1 MNTKFIN
8 NLYIFLIFIL
18 LFMFPVLLYRIEVYN
33 LINIIYPE
41 FSDLKFYDYLLISR
55 NNDLQLA
62 YKPIILIFLI
72 SFIPFILNKNKI
84 IILGIMLC
92 LYSVLYLIFAEFF
105 SIYQTS
111 FQINFIGK
119 EHFTGITAMLSSAFA
134 EISAI
139 FYFKTLFISL
149 LISVICFFLY
159 KKDDFILNKIFFY
172 ISAILFLLSLF
183 YLFPSADVSK
193 ISILN
198 EKDNP
203 TKQKMISQIL
213 EFSINP
219 FNEFISVKKQT
230 DKQSISSS
238 VKFAFKFNTDSLES
252 DKRIHL
258 SGIIPKNKK
267 YNIILYFFE
276 STAYSYLDIK
286 IGGKEVTGE
295 MNRLSRNSFFAK
307 NHYAN
312 FPLSANALLSV
323 LSSSYDSN
331 SKDPVISVYPDIKLK
346 TISEI
351 LKDNGYNTAL
361 IHTGGLGYAGQNRF
375 LKNRKFDKIIEFKEL
390 EKIPPYNKQ
399 VGWGLDERAMIEPA
413 VNFIKES
420 GNEPYFLTFLPVNP
434 HHPYAIPDQKF
445 NITKGMNS
453 SSWSNYLNS
462 LYYSDYALGELIKRL
477 ESEKMLDN
485 TLVFIFADH
494 GEAFYQHKGN
504 YNHPFYL
511 YEENIH
517 VPFMIYNKKL
527 FPDKI
532 EYDGITRHIDIAPTI
547 LNLMKINPP
556 YEYEGVPIFSSKR
569 EQLALIH
576 TFWKDD
582 IMAIRDGKWKYI
594 FNFTNG
600 FEELYDISADMS
612 EKNNI
617 SADNK
622 IIAKRYA
629 NLINSARIY
638 KKEFYNRILLK

>member
-1 MNTKFIN
+1 MNNKNIN

-18 LFMFPVLLYRIEVYN
+18 LFIFPVFLYRIEVYN
-33 LINIIYPE
+33 LMYVIYPE
-41 FSDLKFYDYLLISR
+41 FDNLKFYDYLIICR
-55 NNDLQLA
+55 DNDLQFI
-62 YKPIILIFLI
+62 YKPLIIIFLI
-72 SFIPFILNKNKI
+72 SFIPFIINKNKI
-84 IILGIMLC
+84 IILGVLLC
-92 LYSVLYLIFAEFF
+92 FYASIFLIFAEFF

-119 EHFTGITAMLSSAFA
+119 EHFTGIAAMLSSAFA

-139 FYFKTLFISL
+139 FYLKTVFVSSL
-149 LISVICFFLY
+149 IFAICFFLY
-159 KKDDFILNKIFFY
+159 KKEDFIINKRFIYITGIF
-172 ISAILFLLSLF
+172 ILLSLS
-183 YLFPSADVSK
+183 YIFPSAEISK
-193 ISILN
+193 INFLN
-198 EKDNP
+198 EKDNLS
-203 TKQKMISQIL
+203 KQKIISQL
-213 EFSINP
+213 FEFSINP
-219 FNEFISVKKQT
+219 WNEFFSFSKQPVKEN
-230 DKQSISSS
+230 ISSS
-238 VKFAFKFNTDSLES
+238 EKFNFKLNTDSLES

-276 STAYSYLDIK
+276 STAYSYLNIK
-286 IGGKEVTGE
+286 IGDKEVTGE
-295 MNRLSRNSFFAK
+295 MNKLSRNSFFAK

-323 LSSSYDSN
+323 LTSSYDSN

-346 TISEI
+346 SITEI
-351 LKDNGYNTAL
+351 LKENGYNTAL

-390 EKIPPYNKQ
+390 EKIPPFNNQ
-399 VGWGLDERAMIEPA
+399 VGWGLDERALIEPA

-420 GNEPYFLTFLPVNP
+420 GSKPYFITLLPVNP

-445 NITKGMNS
+445 NITKNMKT
-453 SSWSNYLNS
+453 SSWSNYLSS

-511 YEENIH
+511 YEENVH

-532 EYDGITRHIDIAPTI
+532 EYEGITRHIDITPTI
-547 LNLMKINPP
+547 LNLLKINLQP
-556 YEYEGVPIFSSKR
+556 EYEGIPIFSSKR
-569 EQLALIH
+569 DQLALIH
-576 TFWKDD
+576 TYWKDD

-594 FNFTNG
+594 FNFSTG
-600 FEELYDISADMS
+600 FEELFDISSDLS

-617 SADNK
+617 AADNK

-629 NLINSARIY
+629 NFINSARIY
-638 KKEFYNRILLK
+638 KKEFYNRVLSK